1 MVLQE
6 QFKIMMLRYTNF
18 VLSKVTSYIIIL
30 FGNCFNDEGS
40 LFSFIF
46 VLLFQCVL
54 PINIINEKIYIF
66 MWFWFAVLA
75 IITFFNFVW
84 SVGIVFARTARGRIV
99 RRKLWIKWVIKKYK
113 RKKKFLYTHFI
124 FVNIFLIP
132 IAVQTEQNTGS
143 R

>member
-18 VLSKVTSYIIIL
+18 VLSKVASYSKNII
-30 FGNCFNDEGS
+30 FNDEGS

-46 VLLFQCVL
+46 LLLFQCVL

-99 RRKLWIKWVIKKYK
+99 RRKLWIK
-113 RKKKFLYTHFI
+113 
-124 FVNIFLIP
+124 
-132 IAVQTEQNTGS
+132 
-143 R
+143 